1 MRSSSP
7 RSLLLTGAAGLGLSL
22 LSALPAAAHGH
33 ADASGVAG
41 ALHPLLGLD
50 HLVLL
55 VGIGFCGSLTT
66 FSSWVLDVVKL
77 LEAGRPLGAGGLV
90 LGSLQI
96 GVGRGGIG
104 CGVWRGVCRAA
115 SGAAG

>member
-33 ADASGVAG
+33 ADASGLAG

-55 VGIGFCGSLTT
+55 VGIGLCAADSAANCSERRWREPWPAACWERLD
-66 FSSWVLDVVKL
+66 WRCPVLSYW
-77 LEAGRPLGAGGLV
+77 RPSA
-90 LGSLQI
+90 
-96 GVGRGGIG
+96 
-104 CGVWRGVCRAA
+104 
-115 SGAAG
+115 